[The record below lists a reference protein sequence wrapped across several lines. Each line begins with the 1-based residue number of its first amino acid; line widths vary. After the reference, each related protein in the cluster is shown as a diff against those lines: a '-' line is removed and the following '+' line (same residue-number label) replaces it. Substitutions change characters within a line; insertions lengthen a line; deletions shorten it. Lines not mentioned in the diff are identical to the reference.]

1 MPEHGPFC
9 PIFYFREP
17 HFAHFLRKFVRIFST
32 CRPIPFLSML
42 IHSCFKLDYEKFNF
56 SNLLTLCKFMPK
68 CTALSPMVL
77 HDPQGIGFPGV
88 LYTGTCKLVIK
99 NQNKIF
105 VNSYQVIMFLLYFYI
120 VLYAWRPY
128 WKLSYRFP

>member
-32 CRPIPFLSML
+32 CRPIHLLSML
-42 IHSCFKLDYEKFNF
+42 IHSCFKLDFEQFNF

-68 CTALSPMVL
+68 CTALFPMIL

-88 LYTGTCKLVIK
+88 YFICIYYYCLLFEPFTVK
-99 NQNKIF
+99 NACYN
-105 VNSYQVIMFLLYFYI
+105 YMFI
-120 VLYAWRPY
+120 VSIVA
-128 WKLSYRFP
+128 